1 MQKLKTPYIAS
12 TPPDF
17 LWARRILAAVVV
29 LALLLGIAASI
40 DAISSSLSTP
50 ERTVRTTTGQAFE
63 LYGEIPASSDGM
75 RPAVRFDIR
84 PSAPQIVVNRI
95 DFHPTRDQRSLKWTA
110 TLMALPGTPS
120 GFYNI
125 RPASS
130 SAENLPG
137 WHLDLYATQKEL
149 QSRSASFFM
158 REFGADALNT
168 ALNAL
173 VAALV
178 AGLALVAVRRR
189 ERAARISN
197 GLLRVEHV
205 REDGDDTL
213 LFCRDSTGRLELSG
227 DYAVLTASGQHL
239 GSAQVVGRTERGCTL
254 RLTAARARPGCLVLA
269 VESVRLGGR

>member
-137 WHLDLYATQKEL
+137 WHCDISSCRTLEDLPKEALDYIRYLEKAVGCPIKYVSVGAE
-149 QSRSASFFM
+149 
-158 REFGADALNT
+158 REQYL
-168 ALNAL
+168 
-173 VAALV
+173 
-178 AGLALVAVRRR
+178 
-189 ERAARISN
+189 
-197 GLLRVEHV
+197 
-205 REDGDDTL
+205 TL
-213 LFCRDSTGRLELSG
+213 
-227 DYAVLTASGQHL
+227 
-239 GSAQVVGRTERGCTL
+239 
-254 RLTAARARPGCLVLA
+254 
-269 VESVRLGGR
+269 